1 MEAGGAHA
9 ATRGGGVEPSAQEPP
24 QPTPR
29 AATLVPRATMAE
41 DAGNQ
46 THNGGADQTVDSG
59 EDRPQRRARPVQLIV
74 AMELGHKTLDDRQK
88 QCHEDRLAG
97 IPADELLAYMAQ
109 AARGLD
115 YLHREGIV
123 HRDIKP
129 GNIMLVGDVA
139 KVCDYG
145 LVVATDADLRA
156 TSNAF
161 TPLYASPEAV
171 GEHPLTGQSDQYSL
185 AITYVELR
193 TGRSPYASETAA
205 TVYAA
210 KETGK
215 YDLSRVPKSAV
226 RNVLKRALAKL
237 PNERYASCAEFI
249 RELENAEQRRS
260 GAALALAAA
269 GALGLA
275 GIGVALSV
283 PAVRERISRVIAAAD
298 GTDIV
303 KPAGDDPVRPVEP

>member
-171 GEHPLTGQSDQYSL
+171 SEKPVTGQSDQYSL
-185 AITYVELR
+185 AVTYIELR
-193 TGRSPYASETAA
+193 TGRTPYKSETAA
-205 TVYAA
+205 SVFSA

-215 YDLSRVPKSAV
+215 YDLSRIRKGGV
-226 RNVLKRALAKL
+226 RNVLKRAMARA
-237 PNERYASCAEFI
+237 PAERYGSCSQFI
-249 RELENAEQRRS
+249 RELDRAEHS
-260 GAALALAAA
+260 GSGARWALAAVAALALIAIG
-269 GALGLA
+269 GALA
-275 GIGVALSV
+275 MPDI
-283 PAVRERISRVIAAAD
+283 RERLLALVPKSPD
-298 GTDIV
+298 HG
-303 KPAGDDPVRPVEP
+303 GDVVVT